1 MCIHRDSFLKI
12 KTKQM
17 NRRAKF
23 TGSALY
29 PILEQKKKSS
39 KNKIFQVIQA
49 KDNKYYME
57 TNLHCYL

>member
-1 MCIHRDSFLKI
+1 
-12 KTKQM
+12 M
-17 NRRAKF
+17 NRRAKV

-57 TNLHCYL
+57 SKKQGYC

>member
-1 MCIHRDSFLKI
+1 
-12 KTKQM
+12 M